1 MSERSHIAP
10 ASLAPAAPTSS
21 LAPWREEVRAM
32 LALGLPIA
40 ASHFCQI
47 LINAIDV
54 AMLGRVGP
62 EAIAAGA
69 LGFAVFLVVLIFM
82 LGLAMGTA
90 PMMAQAI
97 GRKRKSM
104 RDVRRTLRQGIWATT
119 AIGIPFAVASIWAEE
134 LLLLSGQEAGI
145 AHNAALYVQALVP
158 SLFFATWFTVL
169 RNFAASYQRA
179 TPPMVIMVIG
189 LIANTAFSY
198 TLIFGKF
205 GFPALGVI
213 GAGIGASM
221 AQLLMV
227 SLLLAFV
234 LLDRRFRRF
243 HVLGRFWR
251 ADWHR
256 FREVLRLGAP
266 IGFAMLFE
274 VALFAGSAFIMGLI
288 GTLELAAHQIAL
300 QIASAT
306 FMIPMGIAQAA
317 GIRVALF
324 AGAADRMG
332 VHRTG
337 VTSVALGVGFM
348 AVMAVLIWS
357 VPQLLVSPFLP
368 DAETGDNARVMA
380 LACSYLAFA
389 AAFQIFDA
397 AQVVGA
403 NLLRGLKDTR
413 VPMIFAGI
421 GYWLIGLPAG
431 VLFAFT
437 FGMGGAGVWLGF
449 VVALIVAAALMLGR
463 FTLRERVPSLR
474 AALDG
479 RLA

>member
-1 MSERSHIAP
+1 
-10 ASLAPAAPTSS
+10 
-21 LAPWREEVRAM
+21 M

-40 ASHFCQI
+40 ASHFAQI
-47 LINAIDV
+47 LMNAIDV
-54 AMLGRVGP
+54 AMLGRVDP
-62 EAIAAGA
+62 EAVAAGA
-69 LGFAVFLVVLIFM
+69 LGFAVFVIVLIFM
-82 LGLAMGTA
+82 LGVSMGTA

-97 GRKRKSM
+97 GRGRKSM
-104 RDVRRTLRQGIWATT
+104 RDVRRTLRQGIWVTT
-119 AIGIPFAVASIWAEE
+119 AIGLPFALASVWAED
-134 LLLLSGQEAGI
+134 LLLASGQEAAI
-145 AHNAALYVQALVP
+145 AHDAALYVQALMP

-169 RNFAASYQRA
+169 RNFVASYQRA
-179 TPPMVIMVIG
+179 NAPMVIMIIG
-189 LIANTAFSY
+189 LFANVGFNY
-198 TLIFGKF
+198 VLIYGKL
-205 GFPALGVI
+205 GFPALGVL
-213 GAGIGASM
+213 GAGIGTSM
-221 AQLLMV
+221 AQFVMV
-227 SLLLAFV
+227 SLLLGFV
-234 LLDRRFRRF
+234 LIDRRFRRF

-251 ADWHR
+251 SDWHR
-256 FREVLRLGAP
+256 FREVLRLGTP

-306 FMIPMGIAQAA
+306 FMVPLGVAQAA
-317 GIRVALF
+317 GIRVALA
-324 AGAADRMG
+324 AGAADRLG

-337 VTSVALGVGFM
+337 VTSVAMAVGFM
-348 AVMAVLIWS
+348 AFMAVLIWT

-368 DAETGDNARVMA
+368 DAETGDNAKVMA

-413 VPMIFAGI
+413 VPMIFAAI
-421 GYWLIGLPAG
+421 GYWAIGLPVG
-431 VLFAFT
+431 VLLAFT
-437 FGMGGAGVWLGF
+437 FGLRGEGVWLGF

-463 FTLRERVPSLR
+463 FALRERVPSLR

-479 RLA
+479 KLA

>member
-1 MSERSHIAP
+1 
-10 ASLAPAAPTSS
+10 
-21 LAPWREEVRAM
+21 
-32 LALGLPIA
+32 
-40 ASHFCQI
+40 
-47 LINAIDV
+47 
-54 AMLGRVGP
+54 
-62 EAIAAGA
+62 
-69 LGFAVFLVVLIFM
+69 
-82 LGLAMGTA
+82 
-90 PMMAQAI
+90 
-97 GRKRKSM
+97 
-104 RDVRRTLRQGIWATT
+104 LRQGLWTTT
-119 AIGIPFAVASIWAEE
+119 AIGLPFAVASIWTKD
-134 LLLLSGQEAGI
+134 LLLLAGQDPSI
-145 AHNAALYVQALVP
+145 AHDAAHYVQALVP

-169 RNFAASYQRA
+169 RNFTASYQRA

-189 LIANTAFSY
+189 LIANTGLSY
-198 TLIFGKF
+198 GLIYGKF
-205 GFPALGVI
+205 GLPELGVV
-213 GAGIGASM
+213 GAATGSSL
-221 AQLLMV
+221 AQFLMV
-227 SLLLAFV
+227 SLLLAFI

-243 HVLGRFWR
+243 HILGRLWR
-251 ADWHR
+251 TDWHR
-256 FREVLRLGAP
+256 FREVVRLGAP

-306 FMIPMGIAQAA
+306 FMIPLGIAQAA

-324 AGAADRMG
+324 AGAADRAG

-337 VTSVALGVGFM
+337 VTSVALAVGFM
-348 AVMAVLIWS
+348 ACMAVLIWTA
-357 VPQLLVSPFLP
+357 PQLLVSPFLP

-380 LACSYLAFA
+380 LACSFLAFA

-413 VPMIFAGI
+413 VPMIFAAI
-421 GYWLIGLPAG
+421 GYWAIGLPVG
-431 VLFAFT
+431 VLLAFT

-449 VVALIVAAALMLGR
+449 VVALMVAAALMLGR
-463 FTLRERVPSLR
+463 FAMRERLPGLQ